1 MNGEIITKNIRW
13 YMNKCKSTCNYP
25 LYKGVYFDDH
35 GIGNTRLNI
44 SERDEGT
51 FKRFVENGC
60 CDFDLKKKKSLLS
73 GVQIQ

>member
-13 YMNKCKSTCNYP
+13 YMNKCKATCKYP

-35 GIGNTRLNI
+35 EIGNTRLNI
-44 SERDEGT
+44 SERDDGA
-51 FKRFVENGC
+51 FKRFVENRC
-60 CDFDLKKKKSLLS
+60 DDFDFRKKKSLLS